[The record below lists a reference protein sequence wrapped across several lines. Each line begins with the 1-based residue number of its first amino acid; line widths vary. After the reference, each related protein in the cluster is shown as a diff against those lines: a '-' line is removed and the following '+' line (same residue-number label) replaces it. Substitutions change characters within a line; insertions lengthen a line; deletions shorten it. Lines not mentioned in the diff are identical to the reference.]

1 MPRPSTVAIMAWPMP
16 LAMSFGSLEPDSV
29 MLWNVMI
36 MPTTV
41 PIRPSSGPAAT
52 HEAQERLEALEL
64 RHLAQHGLGDAQ
76 LRDLGVL
83 LDLALVALEGEQHA
97 AERVVRR
104 RAGRGS

>member
-1 MPRPSTVAIMAWPMP
+1 
-16 LAMSFGSLEPDSV
+16 MSFGSLEPDSV
-29 MLWNVMI
+29 MLWNVRI

-64 RHLAQHGLGDAQ
+64 RNLAQHGFGDAQ
-76 LRDLGVL
+76 LGDVGVF

-97 AERVVRR
+97 AERIVRPSG
-104 RAGRGS
+104 GRGS